1 MPATDTPAS
10 PHDQLSS
17 QTVSERPA
25 RPIVQ
30 RTIQVGINLRILAGL
45 GAGLIVLGAFLPW
58 IDPTAQAALGGSR
71 IAPVIQGWP
80 SLLIGLIT
88 LGVLALPHADGSKW
102 VSLPAAALGL
112 AAAVIAVASAI
123 ATANSVAQVILRFPD
138 AGAALVNAT
147 GSGVIVTVAGGILC
161 VVTGLSHPPAP
172 AMEARLDLRPGQPV
186 FAVVASGLV
195 AVALIAGLI
204 GAWIGSGRAGR
215 PETDTAI
222 VQPDV
227 LATPVI
233 DVQVTPLAS
242 GDLSIDKTPP
252 GAPSVAIPT
261 PAPPPTNPPV
271 QAASL
276 TPPPAPTPTATVS
289 SPLSPSPTSTQ
300 RPTGTGT
307 GDTAT
312 PTPSATLGSSPL
324 TPAR

>member
-30 RTIQVGINLRILAGL
+30 RTIQVGVNLRILAGL

-242 GDLSIDKTPP
+242 GDLSIDRRPP
-252 GAPSVAIPT
+252 SATSGAIPT
-261 PAPPPTNPPV
+261 PLPPPTNTPV
-271 QAASL
+271 QAATL
-276 TPPPAPTPTATVS
+276 TPTLTATVS
-289 SPLSPSPTSTQ
+289 SLLSPSPTATQ

>member
-1 MPATDTPAS
+1 MPAMDTPAS

-17 QTVSERPA
+17 QTVSERPT
-25 RPIVQ
+25 RPTVQ
-30 RTIQVGINLRILAGL
+30 RTIQVGINLRVLAGL

-58 IDPTAQAALGGSR
+58 IDPAAQAALGGSR

-88 LGVLALPHADGSKW
+88 LGVLALPHADGSRW

-123 ATANSVAQVILRFPD
+123 ATANSVAQVMLRFPD
-138 AGAALVNAT
+138 AGAALVNVT

-161 VVTGLSHPPAP
+161 VVAGLSHPPAS
-172 AMEARLDLRPGQPV
+172 ATDARLDLRPGQPV
-186 FAVVASGLV
+186 FAVFASGLV
-195 AVALIAGLI
+195 AVALVAGLI
-204 GAWIGSGRAGR
+204 GAWIGSGRDGR
-215 PETDTAI
+215 PKTDTAI
-222 VQPDV
+222 VQPEV
-227 LATPVI
+227 LTTPVI

-252 GAPSVAIPT
+252 GATRVAPPT
-261 PAPPPTNPPV
+261 PAPVPTITPV
-271 QAASL
+271 L
-276 TPPPAPTPTATVS
+276 TPALTPLPTPTPTATVS

-300 RPTGTGT
+300 
-307 GDTAT
+307 T
-312 PTPSATLGSSPL
+312 PTPTATLGSSPL